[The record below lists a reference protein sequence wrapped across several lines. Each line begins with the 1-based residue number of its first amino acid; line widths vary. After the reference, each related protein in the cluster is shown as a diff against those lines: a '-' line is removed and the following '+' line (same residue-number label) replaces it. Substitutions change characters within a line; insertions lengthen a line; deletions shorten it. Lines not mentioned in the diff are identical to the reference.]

1 MTRTF
6 SKADWDAAQAQ
17 WRSGDFSDEW
27 RNFRHQAAMR
37 GLIYPPEGSKWDSW
51 EDDEPSQ
58 RALLI
63 RAIRETPSLLSEA
76 IGRSKSWGEVINYVL
91 RRRDLWRDELDEKER
106 RARLNRP
113 TNREALTSIA
123 TILQRIED
131 SR

>member
-6 SKADWDAAQAQ
+6 SKADWDAAQEQ
-17 WRSGDFSDEW
+17 WRSGDFSPEW

-37 GLIYPPEGSKWDSW
+37 GMIYPPEGSKWDSW

-76 IGRSKSWGEVINYVL
+76 IGRSKTWGEVINYVL

-106 RARLNRP
+106 RARANRP

-123 TILQRIED
+123 AILQRIED

>member
-6 SKADWDAAQAQ
+6 SKADWEAAQAQ
-17 WRSGDFSDEW
+17 WRSGDFSPEW

-37 GLIYPPEGSKWDSW
+37 GMIYPPEGSKWDSW

-63 RAIRETPSLLSEA
+63 RAVRDTPSLLSEA
-76 IGRSKSWGEVINYVL
+76 IGRSRTWGEVIAYVL
-91 RRRDLWRDELDEKER
+91 RRRDMWREELDEKER

-113 TNREALTSIA
+113 VHREAMQSLAS
-123 TILQRIED
+123 ILQRIED
-131 SR
+131 SL